1 MSRTTPVDIPAKQ
14 LLALHAAVDGNTLW
28 KASRQLL
35 NRCFSNHF
43 IVAGFAFRG
52 GEPMI
57 IKRGKPAP
65 PRDAEWWA
73 RNTAAHPMI
82 HLMIEKPYR
91 KIIRVTD
98 FMTAEEI
105 KALPYYSEFVAPE
118 GWLYSVGLFIRE
130 GDELIGMLAVNR
142 REDQGEFTK
151 AEMDLF
157 VRLYDHFETAFR
169 RVALHQS
176 TLGTTMTLAAMLS
189 RLPLAVAVVSWRGE
203 VSHINDPARQAC
215 LNWESTENDGHSN
228 DMLSSAQL
236 PEIIRTKCLEIASR
250 ITHSS
255 RPNAGPPEVDI
266 LTLPHPKNN
275 GQVAII
281 ERILP
286 RGEPLS
292 PSAFLVRFELLQDPV
307 ATDTATLMSNYC
319 SLTTAEKAVAQL
331 LMDGKANSEIAEELG
346 KSRGT
351 VKKQTESIYR
361 KLDIHDRRRLIAF
374 RPFLEAAR
382 FLEENQGSEIGD

>member
-1 MSRTTPVDIPAKQ
+1 
-14 LLALHAAVDGNTLW
+14 
-28 KASRQLL
+28 
-35 NRCFSNHF
+35 
-43 IVAGFAFRG
+43 
-52 GEPMI
+52 MI